1 MRQKLSIAEGAQF
14 DGSVQT
20 ARDISEITQP
30 LVPISLDGLAFNQ
43 PTAEFLMANQVRRLG
58 ELVGHLQEEQHREL
72 VRPKSTAGL
81 RQTGRAVTTWAFFLG
96 HLAQPL
102 LSLLRMKM

>member
-1 MRQKLSIAEGAQF
+1 MLSLTEAFKRRETLAKSLSPSYQYRLTALLSINRQLN
-14 DGSVQT
+14 T
-20 ARDISEITQP
+20 Y
-30 LVPISLDGLAFNQ
+30 L
-43 PTAEFLMANQVRRLG
+43 ANQVRRLG

-81 RQTGRAVTTWAFFLG
+81 RQTGRAVTTWAFLLG

-102 LSLLRMKM
+102 LSPLRMKM